1 MPVKPKPADDSLP
14 EAFGA
19 DPESTTAPQP
29 VPVKPAYY
37 VPPKKTDNTPA
48 VIIIALILLLLCC
61 CVTLVCVLL
70 VALLNGSLIQIEL
83 LIPKFSI

>member
-19 DPESTTAPQP
+19 VPETAAAPQP
-29 VPVKPAYY
+29 APVKPAYY

-61 CVTLVCVLL
+61 CVTLVFVLL
-70 VALLNGSLIQIEL
+70 IALLNGSLIRIEL
-83 LIPKFSI
+83 FIPGFLI